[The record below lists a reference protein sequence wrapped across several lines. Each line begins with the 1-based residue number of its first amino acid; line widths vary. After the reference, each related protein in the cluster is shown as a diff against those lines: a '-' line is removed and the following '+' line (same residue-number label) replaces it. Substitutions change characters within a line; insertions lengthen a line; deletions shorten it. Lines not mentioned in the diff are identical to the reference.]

1 MATNKEEI
9 LNNVLAKSRANGW
22 NLTEKFLTK
31 HVEKNLPEDL
41 DSEEVTADSVFESY
55 KKTLESCWY
64 AQSSYLAE
72 NKPAPQKPP
81 ITNPPKPDASPQ
93 MELPEDVK
101 EALKYVSS
109 LRKKDMEVNRRDNIL
124 KLATKDMT
132 DAQQKAAFEKFLK
145 RQSISG
151 DDIDEEALAKEF
163 VSSYTEMV
171 TELIGDT
178 ASLKGGATRK
188 SVEDE
193 LAGIGK
199 FKVQ

>member
-81 ITNPPKPDASPQ
+81 IVNAKPDAPQQ